1 MRPVPGGGTGFPGV
15 STDPFP
21 GERGFPGVSTDP
33 FPGERGFP
41 GVSSRTLGKAE
52 PLHRLAASCQMAT
65 VYRRK
70 GSAPLLT
77 LESHYIPGYAGYCP
91 QYKYNIGQRYSK
103 LTSKLLSDPTIAHS
117 RQLLLQP
124 NQDQETINDVS
135 AEQHQSLLQSRK
147 VIRKGEKPTDLMVSG
162 YTGFIPRKKSYFSK
176 TYRETCADAVADFE
190 REQLR
195 IAAKKQEME
204 LINALQTGRTRAQT
218 EQEKKLLTVNYRTPL
233 KAITN
238 NPIPWKFD
246 NSYKALTSPYF
257 MQNKDPNK
265 HFISGYTGYVP
276 RAQFLLGSS
285 YPTLT
290 NCALIEFDQMLNKT
304 KSASIPTENSV
315 KENETLPRISHIYP
329 SEIGML
335 PQYTGHIPGY
345 KYQFGHTFGHL
356 TQNALGMSTIQKQVL
371 D

>member
-1 MRPVPGGGTGFPGV
+1 
-15 STDPFP
+15 
-21 GERGFPGVSTDP
+21 
-33 FPGERGFP
+33 
-41 GVSSRTLGKAE
+41 
-52 PLHRLAASCQMAT
+52 
-65 VYRRK
+65 
-70 GSAPLLT
+70 
-77 LESHYIPGYAGYCP
+77 
-91 QYKYNIGQRYSK
+91 
-103 LTSKLLSDPTIAHS
+103 
-117 RQLLLQP
+117 
-124 NQDQETINDVS
+124 
-135 AEQHQSLLQSRK
+135 
-147 VIRKGEKPTDLMVSG
+147 MVSG
-162 YTGFIPRKKSYFSK
+162 YTGFIPRKKNYFSK
-176 TYRETCADAVADFE
+176 TYRETCADAIADFE
-190 REQLR
+190 REQRR

-276 RAQFLLGSS
+276 RAQFLLGAS
-285 YPTLT
+285 YPALT

-329 SEIGML
+329 SEMGML

-345 KYQFGHTFGHL
+345 KYQFGHTFQHL
-356 TQNALGMSTIQKQVL
+356 TQNALGMSTIQKQIL